1 MDTDRGAYATVARLV
16 RPHGVRGEIAAE
28 ILTDFPEHLRRLD
41 AVDLWDGAAHTA
53 PHGVLRR
60 TVRSCWLSKSRGGQA
75 IFHFQG
81 VNSVDDA
88 KKLVGYEVQIP
99 LKDRFPLPEG
109 SYYVTDL
116 VGCEVTDTSGRVLGI
131 IREVQSAGEIV
142 TGTPNLAV
150 ESPSGELLIP
160 LAQDICVKIDLGAR
174 RITVALPEGLADLNP
189 NS

>member
-28 ILTDFPEHLRRLD
+28 ILTDFPQHLKRLD
-41 AVDLWDGAAHTA
+41 AVDLWDSTCHTVS
-53 PHGVLRR
+53 HGVQRK

-81 VNSVDDA
+81 VDSVDEA
-88 KKLVGYEVQIP
+88 KKLVGFEVQIP
-99 LKDRFPLPEG
+99 LKARHPLPEG

-116 VGCEVTDTSGRVLGI
+116 IGCEVVDATGRALGI
-131 IREVQSAGEIV
+131 VREVQSAGEAV
-142 TGTPNLAV
+142 AGTPNLAV
-150 ESPSGELLIP
+150 DSPSGELLIP
-160 LAQDICVKIDLGAR
+160 LAQDICVTIDLAAR
-174 RITVALPEGLADLNP
+174 RIIVVLPDGLSNLNA